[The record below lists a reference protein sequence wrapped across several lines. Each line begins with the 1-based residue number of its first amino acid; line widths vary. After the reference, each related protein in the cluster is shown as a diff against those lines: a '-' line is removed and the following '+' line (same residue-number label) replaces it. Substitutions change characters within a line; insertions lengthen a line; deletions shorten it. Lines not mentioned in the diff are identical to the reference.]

1 MNILPVALGSTVGL
15 LALYVGVLS
24 VSLSMDVKKLES
36 LVLPHIKDVESAK
49 FSVPLFAK
57 NNKLA
62 CMDWNVKDGSGGN
75 ESWKTASFS
84 NTESGWVL
92 DKLDSSGCNQVI
104 KTSNTKI

>member
-49 FSVPLFAK
+49 FSVPVFAK
-57 NNKLA
+57 NNKIA
-62 CMDWNVKDGSGGN
+62 CMDWNAKSASGGH

-84 NTESGWVL
+84 NNESGWL
-92 DKLDSSGCNQVI
+92 LSKLESTDCNQVI